1 MIYIYIF
8 GGLVNELIFF
18 FVYSESILHLAIP
31 TDCKSMTVST
41 PWTAGHFVAFLFVF
55 RQQELVVSGVFMG

>member
-1 MIYIYIF
+1 M
-8 GGLVNELIFF
+8 NFF